1 MSDFKS
7 DFNTSV
13 KEVFWRK
20 WIADVAEI
28 AKELELEPKEVTE
41 LLQSLNKIRM
51 NKDLFCMEEKRKQ
64 FLDIET
70 TPGKDTVKIIEM
82 TIKDLEHYSSGVW
95 EDWLQFWKKFYCR

>member
-13 KEVFWRK
+13 KEV
-20 WIADVAEI
+20 IADVAEI

-82 TIKDLEHYSSGVW
+82 TIKDLEHYSSGV
-95 EDWLQFWKKFYCR
+95 

>member
-13 KEVFWRK
+13 KEV
-20 WIADVAEI
+20 IADVAEI

-64 FLDIET
+64 YLDIET
-70 TPGKDTVKIIEM
+70 TPGKDTVKIVEM

-95 EDWLQFWKKFYCR
+95 EDWLQFWNKFYCR

>member
-13 KEVFWRK
+13 KEV
-20 WIADVAEI
+20 IADVAEI

-70 TPGKDTVKIIEM
+70 TPGKDTVKIVEK
-82 TIKDLEHYSSGVW
+82 TTKD
-95 EDWLQFWKKFYCR
+95 

>member
-1 MSDFKS
+1 MIPAFMSDFKS

-13 KEVFWRK
+13 KEV
-20 WIADVAEI
+20 IADVAEI

-82 TIKDLEHYSSGVW
+82 TIKDLEHYSSGV
-95 EDWLQFWKKFYCR
+95 